1 MVWSISTAS
10 RLGMMPVSAKSVALP
25 RTRQRRR
32 RPLSPRERARVFMAL
47 LTFAMFAWVLVLIFT
62 DRGIPILYV
71 LVCMYV
77 LDIPDDWQTLRWFAR
92 WCAGDLDENDPGPVR
107 PADYL
112 STPELVRFVARMVV
126 LLVLT
131 GMLLQAGVS
140 AVL

>member
-1 MVWSISTAS
+1 
-10 RLGMMPVSAKSVALP
+10 MMPVSAKSVALP

-47 LTFAMFAWVLVLIFT
+47 FTFAMFTWVLFLIFT

-77 LDIPDDWQTLRWFAR
+77 LDVPDDWHTLRWFAR
-92 WCAGDLDENDPGPVR
+92 WCAGDLEENDPGPVR
-107 PADYL
+107 PVDYL
-112 STPELVRFVARMVV
+112 STAELVRFAARTVL
-126 LLVLT
+126 LLVLI
-131 GMLLQAGVS
+131 GMLLHASVT

>member
-1 MVWSISTAS
+1 
-10 RLGMMPVSAKSVALP
+10 MMPVSAKSVALP

>member
-1 MVWSISTAS
+1 
-10 RLGMMPVSAKSVALP
+10 
-25 RTRQRRR
+25 
-32 RPLSPRERARVFMAL
+32 
-47 LTFAMFAWVLVLIFT
+47 
-62 DRGIPILYV
+62 
-71 LVCMYV
+71 MYV

-112 STPELVRFVARMVV
+112 STPELVRFVARMVL